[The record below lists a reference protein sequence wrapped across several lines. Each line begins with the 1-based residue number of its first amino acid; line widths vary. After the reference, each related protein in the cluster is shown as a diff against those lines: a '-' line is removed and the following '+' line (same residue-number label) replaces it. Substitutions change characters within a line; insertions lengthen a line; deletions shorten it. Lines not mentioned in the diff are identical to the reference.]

1 MIGISGVATS
11 GKDTLFILL
20 QKFFKDHG
28 LKMKRFAL
36 ADSLKEDLAPF
47 VEEKLNL
54 NIFKLSPDEKELIRP
69 ILVSYGKIKRINSNG
84 RFWIERLQKLNE
96 FNQKNIIPVVTDI
109 RYQEYPKDECSWLKE
124 ENNGILIHISRF
136 CKGKMIL
143 PANLEEDKNNKI
155 LIDRADYAFSW
166 CTEKNI
172 DKLYE
177 DYKDNFKEIYE
188 LYRRRF

>member
-54 NIFKLSPDEKELIRP
+54 NIFKLSPDEK
-69 ILVSYGKIKRINSNG
+69 
-84 RFWIERLQKLNE
+84 
-96 FNQKNIIPVVTDI
+96 
-109 RYQEYPKDECSWLKE
+109 
-124 ENNGILIHISRF
+124 
-136 CKGKMIL
+136 
-143 PANLEEDKNNKI
+143 
-155 LIDRADYAFSW
+155 
-166 CTEKNI
+166 
-172 DKLYE
+172 
-177 DYKDNFKEIYE
+177 
-188 LYRRRF
+188 